1 MHVTLPGGLQDQYS
15 LPARTQGPPTVTAH
29 IPPHPSASSSSPFP
43 FLLPLLLPFIADS
56 LVRKT
61 DSFIFCREIWKF
73 TRPLNPESLV
83 FASRWG
89 LLQGSIH
96 TLLFCPL
103 CSTFWL
109 FPPRSIPITGPG
121 KVMQYLKSLSLF
133 SQNFV
138 TYDCLL

>member
-96 TLLFCPL
+96 TLLFLPSVQYIL
-103 CSTFWL
+103 IVPSTEHSYHWARHGDAVFEV
-109 FPPRSIPITGPG
+109 FVFI
-121 KVMQYLKSLSLF
+121 F
-133 SQNFV
+133 SEFCN
-138 TYDCLL
+138 L